1 MTAHAME
8 GDEERCRAAGMDGY
22 IAKPVTLAAL
32 GRTLAR
38 WTAHDGR
45 SKPAPARAKTRRTY
59 GT

>member
-8 GDEERCRAAGMDGY
+8 GDRERCLAAGMDDY

-38 WTAHDGR
+38 WTVRENDAPRDQPTPLKR
-45 SKPAPARAKTRRTY
+45 SA
-59 GT
+59 